1 MKEMNKM
8 HKIKNK
14 IFSMIGAL
22 SFGMLLCI
30 SIPELPK
37 EKLIEYTISQ
47 TENYVFLGDSITDW
61 YPIEENYKDYPIVNS
76 GKAGYKTKDILD
88 KLESMVYIY
97 NPTKIFILIGTNDL
111 NSQTSSKEILIENIK
126 KIIENISENRPN
138 AKIYLESIYPINRTD
153 NEKIIMSTV
162 GKRTN
167 KEILEVN
174 RQLKNYCI
182 EKNIVYIDMY
192 QELIDED
199 GNLKLDYTKD
209 GLHLT
214 NEGYAVVTKKRLQYM
229 QKD

>member
-1 MKEMNKM
+1 
-8 HKIKNK
+8 
-14 IFSMIGAL
+14 
-22 SFGMLLCI
+22 
-30 SIPELPK
+30 
-37 EKLIEYTISQ
+37 
-47 TENYVFLGDSITDW
+47 
-61 YPIEENYKDYPIVNS
+61 
-76 GKAGYKTKDILD
+76 
-88 KLESMVYIY
+88 
-97 NPTKIFILIGTNDL
+97 
-111 NSQTSSKEILIENIK
+111 
-126 KIIENISENRPN
+126 
-138 AKIYLESIYPINRTD
+138 
-153 NEKIIMSTV
+153 MSTV

>member
-1 MKEMNKM
+1 M

-14 IFSMIGAL
+14 IFSIIGAL
-22 SFGMLLCI
+22 SFGVLLCI

-37 EKLIEYTISQ
+37 EESIEYTISQ

-111 NSQTSSKEILIENIK
+111 NSQTSSREILIENIK
-126 KIIENISENRPN
+126 KIIENIRDNRPN

-167 KEILEVN
+167 EEIIEVN
-174 RQLKNYCI
+174 KQLKNYCI